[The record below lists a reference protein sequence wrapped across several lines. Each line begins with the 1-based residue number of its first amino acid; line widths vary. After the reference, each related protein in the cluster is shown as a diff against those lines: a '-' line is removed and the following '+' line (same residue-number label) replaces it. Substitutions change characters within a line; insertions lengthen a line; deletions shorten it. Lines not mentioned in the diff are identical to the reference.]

1 MPETF
6 AQYLDKRLKQSAA
19 QGLNIPRL
27 KRQVTRFYLLQ
38 PKAIVLVITILLTST
53 WLTSCAIPI
62 TYHDA
67 VTYKN
72 LTDLKAEAMMLVE
85 TFDVKSFAANEA
97 AIADITLKF
106 RKAYEYE
113 KGKGIANNDTLK
125 QLDEIQKLM
134 NRDIK
139 DYRENGNATFGSK
152 YFRESA
158 VVLGQAFD
166 IAIVT
171 ENLKNRDK

>member
-1 MPETF
+1 M
-6 AQYLDKRLKQSAA
+6 ALAKRIDRWKY
-19 QGLNIPRL
+19 
-27 KRQVTRFYLLQ
+27 VFLLV
-38 PKAIVLVITILLTST
+38 ACMLLTST

-67 VTYKN
+67 ATYKN
-72 LTDLKAEAMMLVE
+72 LTDLKAEAVMLVE
-85 TFDVKSFAANEA
+85 TFDTKPFSANEA

-125 QLDEIQKLM
+125 QFDEVWKLL
-134 NRDIK
+134 NADIT
-139 DYRENGNATFGSK
+139 DYRENGNATLGPK
-152 YFRESA
+152 YFSEAA

-166 IAIVT
+166 IVIAT
-171 ENLKNRDK
+171 ENLKNKDK